1 MILPFF
7 VLLFL
12 LIFFIKLS
20 PLTFIEII
28 IVFLIVTFFW
38 ILQNIAFFLVEVD
51 FVLRVSSL
59 TLKDASTSSLPF
71 IFSSVLNP

>member
-7 VLLFL
+7 VLLYL
-12 LIFFIKLS
+12 LIFFIELS
-20 PLTFIEII
+20 LPTFIEII

-51 FVLRVSSL
+51 FVLHVSSL